1 MTHGPRHRNRFVTGR
16 PRTSTLVL
24 IGLFLGFLALYV
36 MVRPASMNTGNVEP
50 ANTAPTQTPSTP
62 AYTPTPRHHTLSPTP
77 SHSPTPS
84 VTQTPSHTPTP
95 TTSTGIPAGTSTGT
109 GTATPTP
116 TTSASVSVTSPA
128 LLPGGSP
135 VQ

>member
-1 MTHGPRHRNRFVTGR
+1 MTREPRHRNRLINGR
-16 PRTSTLVL
+16 PRTSTVVL

-36 MVRPASMNTGNVEP
+36 LVAPPTTGNTGNVQQVNP
-50 ANTAPTQTPSTP
+50 TQAPTTP
-62 AYTPTPRHHTLSPTP
+62 AYTKAPRHSTTSPAP

-84 VTQTPSHTPTP
+84 ATKTPSHTPTP
-95 TTSTGIPAGTSTGT
+95 TTSTGT

-116 TTSASVSVTSPA
+116 TTSATTTDVTSPA
-128 LLPGGSP
+128 SLPSGSP